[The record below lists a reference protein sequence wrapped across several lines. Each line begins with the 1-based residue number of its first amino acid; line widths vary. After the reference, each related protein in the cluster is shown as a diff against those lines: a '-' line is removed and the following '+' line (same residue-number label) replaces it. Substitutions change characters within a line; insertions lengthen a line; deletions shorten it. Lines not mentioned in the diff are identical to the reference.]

1 MKAVKGNKVYLVDE
15 ANKKDYQDRGFDIL
29 DEDGKVIAYGRG
41 KTVPYGDYEAL
52 KKENEALKAA
62 MKPEESAESDESED
76 SAKSEKK
83 TGKK

>member
-15 ANKKDYQDRGFDIL
+15 MNKKDYQDRGFDIL
-29 DEDGKVIAYGRG
+29 DDDGKVITYGRG
-41 KTVPYGDYEAL
+41 KTVPYGEYEAL

-62 MKPEESAESDESED
+62 A
-76 SAKSEKK
+76 AKSEEPAEPEKK